1 MVLCCLCLTDKT
13 RNPPS
18 SQHTSE
24 IDNKKRNNI
33 RHDYDFR
40 IKSSKEVLES
50 LFW

>member
-24 IDNKKRNNI
+24 IDNKKETTLGMIVKQFLGLNRPT
-33 RHDYDFR
+33 RF
-40 IKSSKEVLES
+40 
-50 LFW
+50 